1 MSEHATTDIDNAD
14 VNEQLN
20 EFIDQLT
27 DSEPYQQFIESQ
39 QQLKADDE
47 AQQLIRD
54 FQQKQ
59 QQLQQNGFDQAT
71 MKELR
76 ELQQDMEENDTIQD
90 VSHAE
95 NELIALLEQTN
106 DIISERIG
114 QEFAQT
120 MGGGCC

>member
-1 MSEHATTDIDNAD
+1 MSEHATTDIDSAD

-20 EFIDQLT
+20 EFIDHLT
-27 DSEPYQQFIESQ
+27 DSEPYQRFIESQ
-39 QQLKADDE
+39 QRLKADDE
-47 AQQLIRD
+47 AQQLIHD

-76 ELQQDMEENDTIQD
+76 EFQQEMKENETIQE
-90 VSHAE
+90 VCSAE
-95 NELIALLEQTN
+95 NELIALLEESN

>member
-1 MSEHATTDIDNAD
+1 MSEHATTDIDSAH
-14 VNEQLN
+14 VNKQLN

-27 DSEPYQQFIESQ
+27 DSEPYQRFIESQ

-47 AQQLIRD
+47 AQELVRD

-76 ELQQDMEENDTIQD
+76 ELQREMEENDTIQD

-106 DIISERIG
+106 EIISERIG

>member
-1 MSEHATTDIDNAD
+1 MSEHTTTDIDSTD

-20 EFIDQLT
+20 VFIDHLT
-27 DSEPYQQFIESQ
+27 DSEPYQRFIESQ
-39 QQLKADDE
+39 QRLKADDK
-47 AQQLIRD
+47 AQELIHD

-76 ELQQDMEENDTIQD
+76 ELQQEMEENDTIQE
-90 VSHAE
+90 VSQVE

-114 QEFAQT
+114 QNFVQT

>member
-1 MSEHATTDIDNAD
+1 MSEHVTTDIDSAD
-14 VNEQLN
+14 VNEQLY

-27 DSEPYQQFIESQ
+27 ESEPYQRFIESQ
-39 QQLKADDE
+39 QRLEADEE
-47 AQQLIRD
+47 AQELIRD

-76 ELQQDMEENDTIQD
+76 ELQEEMEENKTIQK

-120 MGGGCC
+120 IGGGCC